1 MIYLQQTQKQQRIA
15 ITTKEWYK
23 VTLTNEDLQAIA
35 TLMDSKLQPIN
46 NRLDKIESEV
56 STLKAGQRELKKEIR
71 ELKDKVNDTYDLALD
86 AWGQSTENRYWLEK
100 KVEMP

>member
-1 MIYLQQTQKQQRIA
+1 MIQSVV
-15 ITTKEWYK
+15 TTKEWYK

>member
-1 MIYLQQTQKQQRIA
+1 VIYLQQTQKQQRIA

-23 VTLTNEDLQAIA
+23 MTLTNEDLQAIA
-35 TLMDSKLQPIN
+35 TLMDNKLQPIN
-46 NRLDKIESEV
+46 DRLDKIESEV
-56 STLKAGQRELKKEIR
+56 SALKAGQRELKKEVR